1 MNNRGQFTI
10 IAALLVAVVLIA
22 TVIVTY
28 SSIRN
33 TAVRDQP
40 PIQSAIDETNF
51 AIKQILGFTVGYY
64 GSVLQVTGNST
75 YAKELARN
83 YLQSGLV
90 NIASMHPEWGTSFNV
105 SSSDL
110 YTCWFTNSS
119 YSTGELG
126 IMYNLTGLGIS
137 GITYE
142 TSCKLDVA
150 VMNTIG
156 NQAFLSVTKDEN
168 ESVINLGKQNF
179 KFYRYLSTTST
190 WELTNQNISIIAY
203 ANGTY
208 QIELPPEIDPYS
220 YVVQV
225 EDPRGII
232 VVASSFSHYTCEL
245 SWNLPSKPYYA
256 VTGSTQVITG
266 LPDGNFTTVG
276 KGSTTEVTDYQGGA
290 GTIKQVHFNITY
302 YGPSVSG
309 TLEWYYQLD
318 GGSWVKI
325 EDLPQGGSVV
335 APLTRTHNA
344 TNLRTNWTWNNLNTT
359 HVRFANN
366 LNNQDAYVDSIYLTL
381 VTESTGNDT
390 IVVEML
396 QNGTM
401 RWLGQNLQLTSQAK
415 PIPPVS
421 VKAMHVNQTVNGAN
435 NEVPFQIEDWNSNYQ
450 VPAGLTNNNTV
461 FSNRQMIVFLATSN
475 VSKITLWWD
484 GHDNTTQT
492 SYAYT
497 NRYFTEDNTD
507 KGILTNGELTLIFQN
522 PYYLYVNGFDGAN
535 QSWTEAGSTPYLN
548 DDQSNYISHNV
559 NNGREGWFDFTDL
572 TSAQARI
579 FPARKAIKIEF
590 ECSRSGN
597 DDYFDFLISNGT
609 TTFGP
614 YSITPSSSYNWQ
626 SFDLSSNITTALSAN
641 NARVEVRYRQ
651 VSGTASTVNIRRC
664 RLVIDFGGWLTS
676 ISGNSLA
683 TADFM
688 RINSKT
694 PSYGSNLAYMI
705 HHGIVRDVIHQEAE
719 WSGGIPNCPDVY
731 SQIII
736 TLPANATYYTY
747 QLRLTFVTTGQ
758 TRTISEMIP
767 IKLTMQSGEVK
778 TENGTLNGYPVI
790 SNATDLFYNYSASAW
805 AHHWSQLMSGTKGVG
820 IMFTDAANQ
829 KLYMFDPI
837 AGNKTGGIH
846 ANATAGTIE
855 LAPIAINQASFTYAL
870 DIVWH
875 GAVSTF
881 DGTAKIYREENGNAI
896 GLWTI
901 VEYPPTVTVSTG
913 S

>member
-1 MNNRGQFTI
+1 LNKRGQFSI
-10 IAALLVAVVLIA
+10 IAALLVGVILIA

-64 GSVLQVTGNST
+64 GSVLQITGNST
-75 YAKELARN
+75 YAKSLATN

-90 NIASMHPEWGTSFNV
+90 NVANMHPEWGTSFNV
-105 SSSDL
+105 SNTDL
-110 YTCWFTNSS
+110 HTLWFMNAS
-119 YSTGELG
+119 YSSG
-126 IMYNLTGLGIS
+126 ILAVSYNLTRLGIS
-137 GITYE
+137 GIAYE
-142 TSCKLDVA
+142 TSCKLGVQ
-150 VMNTIG
+150 VMNTTG
-156 NQAFLSVTKDEN
+156 SQAFLNLTKDED
-168 ESVINLGKQNF
+168 EPLINLGKQNF
-179 KFYRYLSTTST
+179 KFYRYQNSTST
-190 WELTNQNISIIAY
+190 WELTNQNITLIAY

-208 QIELPPEIDPYS
+208 QIGLPSEIDSNS
-220 YVVQV
+220 YIVQV

-232 VVASSFSHYTCEL
+232 VVASSFSHYNCEL
-245 SWNLPSKPYYA
+245 SWDLPPKPRYA
-256 VTGSTQVITG
+256 VAGSTQVIIG

-276 KGSTTEVTDYQGGA
+276 KGNACEVIDYQDGA
-290 GTIKQVHFNITY
+290 GAIKQVYFNITY
-302 YGPSVSG
+302 YGPSVLG
-309 TLEWYYQLD
+309 TLKWYYQLD
-318 GGSWVKI
+318 GGSWVWI
-325 EDLPQGGSVV
+325 EDLPEGGSAI
-335 APLTRTHNA
+335 APLTQAYNA
-344 TNLRTNWTWNNLNTT
+344 TSLRTKWTWNNLNTT
-359 HVRFANN
+359 HVRFTNN

-381 VTESTGNDT
+381 VTESNWNDT

-421 VKAMHVNQTVNGAN
+421 VKAMHVNQTVNGASS
-435 NEVPFQIEDWNSNYQ
+435 EVPFQIEDWNSNYQ

-461 FSNRQMIVFLATSN
+461 LSNRQMIVFLATSN

-492 SYAYT
+492 SYAFT
-497 NRYFTEDNTD
+497 NRYFTEDDTD

-535 QSWTEAGSTPYLN
+535 QSWTETGSTPYLN

-579 FPARKAIKIEF
+579 FAARKSIKIEF

-641 NARVEVRYRQ
+641 NARVEVRYSQ
-651 VSGTASTVNIRRC
+651 VGGTALTVNIRRC
-664 RLVIDFGGWLTS
+664 RLVIDCGWLTS

-688 RINSKT
+688 RINNKT

-719 WSGGIPNCPDVY
+719 WSGGISNCPDVY

-747 QLRLTFVTTGQ
+747 QLRLAFVTTGQ
-758 TRTISEMIP
+758 TRTISEMTP
-767 IKLTMQSGEVK
+767 IKLTMLPGEVK
-778 TENGTLNGYPVI
+778 TENGTLNGYPVV

-837 AGNKTGGIH
+837 AGNKTGGIRV
-846 ANATAGTIE
+846 NATAGTIE

-870 DIVWH
+870 DVVWH
-875 GAVSTF
+875 GAVTTF
-881 DGTAKIYREENGNAI
+881 DGTARIYREENGDTL
-896 GLWTI
+896 GLWTSI
-901 VEYPPTVTVSTG
+901 EYPPTVTVSTG
-913 S
+913 N